1 MRLHT
6 AAMSMMRWRISAV
19 FLASTSLSTT
29 PSCAFLHTASFSSRQ
44 IRNVKCSP
52 SYQQRSTSSSSDRR
66 LTLDSIVQSLKDG
79 KYKKI
84 LVVSGAG
91 VSVSAGIPDVSL

>member
-1 MRLHT
+1 
-6 AAMSMMRWRISAV
+6 MSIMRWRITTV
-19 FLASTSLSTT
+19 FLASSSLSI
-29 PSCAFLHTASFSSRQ
+29 PSCAFLLHTTSFSRQ
-44 IRNVKCSP
+44 IRNVKCSRP
-52 SYQQRSTSSSSDRR
+52 SLYQQRSTSSSNRR
-66 LTLDSIVQSLKDG
+66 LTLDSIVQSLKDD